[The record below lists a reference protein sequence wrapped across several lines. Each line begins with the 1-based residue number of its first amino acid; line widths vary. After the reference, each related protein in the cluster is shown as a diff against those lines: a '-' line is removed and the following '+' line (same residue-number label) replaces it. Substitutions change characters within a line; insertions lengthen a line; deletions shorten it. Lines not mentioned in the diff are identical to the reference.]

1 MLRWHEDLWS
11 PHVWFSSQ
19 SFFVFAFICTDLLFN
34 GGLASRD
41 LGRVVG
47 RAYHPPPMPALGEDA
62 RCDGGR
68 VAGAIQNRTHALL
81 NAELV
86 SPVVKRVAACHTLY
100 VNGVDEF
107 TVQVICL
114 AAALYKQEG
123 ITEDNA
129 FQIEFQDG
137 DMDDGDGN
145 QEVRGL
151 RAEIVCPPTY
161 TKGPL

>member
-1 MLRWHEDLWS
+1 MFLKSRL
-11 PHVWFSSQ
+11 
-19 SFFVFAFICTDLLFN
+19 FVFAFICTDLLFN

-41 LGRVVG
+41 MGKEWLAEPTIRHGCQHSVRTLVVT
-47 RAYHPPPMPALGEDA
+47 A
-62 RCDGGR
+62 DGSPIA
-68 VAGAIQNRTHALL
+68 VQNRTHALL

-86 SPVVKRVAACHTLY
+86 SPVVKRMAACHTLY
-100 VNGVDEF
+100 VNRVDEF

-137 DMDDGDGN
+137 DMDDVRVLAMGIKRCVAYVRKLFVRQHTPKHHSDGN
-145 QEVRGL
+145 
-151 RAEIVCPPTY
+151 
-161 TKGPL
+161 